1 VLFWRNILFIGI
13 NKNKNSIN
21 WNIYYIRKVE
31 IIELL
36 TGRIYIVDILPLE
49 KSDYKSLTK
58 SRYFFN
64 WKEELEFELYKLTIK
79 GHQDILGLISF
90 EKYPEEWR
98 IHVRLLTVSIEN
110 KGLNKMYD
118 KIAGNLIAFVSKI
131 AVKEYGELACI
142 SLRPKST
149 LAEYYIHK
157 YNMRLTGATLSLE
170 VPEII
175 SLINKYDGNEQ
186 GK

>member
-1 VLFWRNILFIGI
+1 MLFWRNILFIGI

-118 KIAGNLIAFVSKI
+118 MMCDIHNYIYEPMAVRVGVRMFNVKNMYVSINVYPYYTPFIYRIYK
-131 AVKEYGELACI
+131 AVC
-142 SLRPKST
+142 T
-149 LAEYYIHK
+149 
-157 YNMRLTGATLSLE
+157 
-170 VPEII
+170 V
-175 SLINKYDGNEQ
+175 
-186 GK
+186 